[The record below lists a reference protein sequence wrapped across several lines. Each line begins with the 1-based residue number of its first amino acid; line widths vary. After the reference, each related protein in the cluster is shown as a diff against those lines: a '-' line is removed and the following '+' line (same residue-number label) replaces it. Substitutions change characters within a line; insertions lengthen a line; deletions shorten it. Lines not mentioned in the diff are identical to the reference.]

1 MNYKNSRD
9 AAWQMLIK
17 NKVTSLPVSVN
28 MICESEGIRL
38 FTYREGLPVIQS
50 LKLQDHMIG
59 NDAFSIDRVIFY
71 DDCMPL
77 GRQRFS
83 IAHEIGHI
91 VLHESDG
98 ATVHNREMSPGDDPK
113 ETEANIFASRL
124 LAPICVLHF
133 VGVCSPEEIAELC
146 NISITAARYRFERL
160 CLLRRRDDEQRTRT
174 GRGCFLLS
182 TFERKVYKRFK
193 GYIRENK
200 R

>member
-17 NKVTSLPVSVN
+17 NKVTSLPVSVYK
-28 MICESEGIRL
+28 ICEAEGIRL
-38 FTYREGLPVIQS
+38 LTYREGLPLIEG
-50 LKLQDHMIG
+50 LKLQGHMIG
-59 NDAFSIDRVIFY
+59 NDAFSFNRAIFY
-71 DDCMPL
+71 DDSKPPA
-77 GRQRFS
+77 RQRFS

-98 ATVHNREMSPGDDPK
+98 ATVHNREMSPSDDPK
-113 ETEANIFASRL
+113 EAEANIFASRL

-133 VGVCSPEEIAELC
+133 IGVGSPEEIAELC

-160 CLLRRRDDEQRTRT
+160 CLLRQRNK
-174 GRGCFLLS
+174 FLISPL
-182 TFERKVYKRFK
+182 ERKVFKRFK
-193 GYIRENK
+193 AYIKKNK